1 MVKQN
6 CDPRHRPCFGGIG
19 VGSQPSLDNT
29 AFRAT
34 MTRTP
39 EFEPIDVAWGQTV
52 ILQEL
57 ITQLIQSGA
66 LTVERAQRVFDAALQ
81 RTMKAAEQAPGA
93 TRFVQHVHDKLQLGD
108 YYRAAVSPPAA
119 WDREKMN
126 HAKAAVASSTGSHGE
141 ILR

>member
-57 ITQLIQSGA
+57 ITHLIQSAWAAGLA
-66 LTVERAQRVFDAALQ
+66 CACFAFSRSEGPFDGQLWPP
-81 RTMKAAEQAPGA
+81 R
-93 TRFVQHVHDKLQLGD
+93 QHRCPEVDQTQHF
-108 YYRAAVSPPAA
+108 RI
-119 WDREKMN
+119 R
-126 HAKAAVASSTGSHGE
+126 
-141 ILR
+141 R